1 MARIKLSKSELSRQG
16 KQLKSF
22 KQFLPS
28 LDLKRRQLMGER
40 AKAIAAIRKTEQEIA
55 TLEQD
60 VGRELLMLSNENVDL
75 TDIVRVTGYEVREEN
90 VVGTRLPVLDSIAVE
105 VRPYG
110 FLTRPHWVD
119 RLVEYLRQA
128 LELRVRL
135 QVEHHRVE
143 RLEQAVKTVTQRV
156 NLFEKVLIPG
166 AQKNIKHIKI
176 YLSDIERAGVV
187 NAKIAKRKTA

>member
-1 MARIKLSKSELSRQG
+1 MARLKLSKSELNRQG
-16 KQLKSF
+16 KQLKTF

-40 AKAIAAIRKTEQEIA
+40 AKAVAAVRKTEEEIA
-55 TLEQD
+55 ELEQA

-75 TDIVRVTGYEVREEN
+75 TDIVRVTGYDIAEEN
-90 VVGTRLPVLDSIAVE
+90 VVGTRLPVLRSIDVE

-119 RLVEYLRQA
+119 RLVEYLKRA
-128 LELRVRL
+128 LELRIRL

-143 RLEQAVKTVTQRV
+143 RLERAVKTVTQRV

-166 AQKNIKHIKI
+166 AQNHIKRIKI
-176 YLSDIERAGVV
+176 YLSDVERAAVV
-187 NAKIAKRKTA
+187 NAKIAKRKHA